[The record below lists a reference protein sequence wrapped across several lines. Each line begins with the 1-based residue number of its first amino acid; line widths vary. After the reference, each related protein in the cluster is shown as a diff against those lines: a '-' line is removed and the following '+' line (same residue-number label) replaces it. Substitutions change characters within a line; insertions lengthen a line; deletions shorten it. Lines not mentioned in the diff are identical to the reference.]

1 MGIAARQAV
10 VQDAE
15 ELTRLREVMI
25 STFGPI
31 LDHSWRQPCIE
42 AFRAALADPD
52 GPLQAFVTDA
62 PDEPGVLAAGSV
74 GVIQRRLPGPA
85 NPSGLTGYI
94 LSVATDPR
102 FRRRGHARAVVVA
115 TLDWLRACG
124 VPRVDL
130 HASDEGEALYREL
143 GFHEPRGLALTA
155 WLTSPTS
162 AH

>member
-1 MGIAARQAV
+1 MGIAARQATV
-10 VQDAE
+10 SDAE

-25 STFGPI
+25 TAFGPI
-31 LDHSWRQPCIE
+31 LDPSWRKPCIE
-42 AFRAALADPD
+42 AFRDALADPD

-62 PDEPGVLAAGSV
+62 PDEPGVLAASSV

-85 NPSGLTGYI
+85 NPTGMTGYI

-102 FRRRGHARAVVVA
+102 FRRQGHARAVVTA
-115 TLDWLRACG
+115 TVEWFRIRQ

-130 HASDEGEALYREL
+130 HASEWGESLYREL

-155 WLTSPTS
+155 WLGPRR
-162 AH
+162 

>member
-25 STFGPI
+25 ATFGPI
-31 LDHSWRQPCIE
+31 MDDSWRQPCVE
-42 AFRAALADPD
+42 AFRTALADPD

-62 PDEPGVLAAGSV
+62 PDEPGVLAACSV

-85 NPSGLTGYI
+85 NPSGLSAYI

-102 FRRRGHARAVVVA
+102 FRRQGHARAVVNA
-115 TLDWLRACG
+115 TLDWLRARG
-124 VPRVDL
+124 IARVDL
-130 HASDEGEALYREL
+130 HASDEGEMLYREL

-155 WLTSPTS
+155 WLTS
-162 AH
+162 AR

>member
-10 VQDAE
+10 LSDAE

-31 LDHSWRQPCIE
+31 PDRSWREPCIA
-42 AFRAALADPD
+42 AFRTALADPV

-62 PDEPGVLAAGSV
+62 PDQPGMLAACSV
-74 GVIQRRLPGPA
+74 GVIQQRLPGPS
-85 NPSGLTGYI
+85 NWTGQTGYI

-102 FRRRGHARAVVVA
+102 FRRQGHARAVVVA
-115 TLDWLRACG
+115 TLDWFRARG

-130 HASDEGEALYREL
+130 HASDQGESLYRDL
-143 GFHEPRGLALTA
+143 GFHEPRGVALTA
-155 WLTSPTS
+155 WLPSQR
-162 AH
+162 

>member
-10 VQDAE
+10 VADAE

-25 STFGPI
+25 STFGPV
-31 LDHSWRQPCIE
+31 LDHGWREPCAE
-42 AFRAALADPD
+42 AFRAALADPG

-62 PDEPGVLAAGSV
+62 PDQPGMLAAGSV
-74 GVIQRRLPGPA
+74 GVIQQRLPGPA
-85 NPSGLTGYI
+85 NPSGTTGYI

-102 FRRRGHARAVVVA
+102 FRRQGHARAVVVA
-115 TLDWLRACG
+115 TLDWLRSRH

-130 HASDEGEALYREL
+130 HASEQGEWLYRDL

-155 WLTSPTS
+155 WLEP
-162 AH
+162 AR

>member
-10 VQDAE
+10 VEDAE

-25 STFGPI
+25 GTFGPI
-31 LDHSWRQPCIE
+31 LDYTWREPCIE

-62 PDEPGVLAAGSV
+62 PDAPGVLAASSV

-85 NPSGLTGYI
+85 NPNGLTGYI
-94 LSVATDPR
+94 LSVATDAR
-102 FRRRGHARAVVVA
+102 FRRQGHARAVVTA
-115 TLDWLRACG
+115 TLDWLRVRG

-130 HASDEGEALYREL
+130 HASDEGESLYRDL
-143 GFHEPRGLALTA
+143 GFHEPRGRALTA
-155 WLTSPTS
+155 WLRS
-162 AH
+162 AR